1 MERNGHKTVLDVVSA
16 VCVVRTKAHSMI
28 LSSQSCCMKMVLR
41 AVHWSLVA
49 REPLAFSLYEQ
60 MQFLNTSIMGHVAEG
75 AVSG

>member
-1 MERNGHKTVLDVVSA
+1 
-16 VCVVRTKAHSMI
+16 
-28 LSSQSCCMKMVLR
+28 MKMVLR